1 MSDFNDKPSGSD
13 EPSDNDPTAVELM
26 LRFKLSARIL
36 FRFVLPVI
44 FPMLIGS
51 AWWVGVQNLSPRLI
65 NRPQQG
71 RS

>member
-13 EPSDNDPTAVELM
+13 EPSDNDSTAVELM

-36 FRFVLPVI
+36 LRFVLPI
-44 FPMLIGS
+44 FFPMLIGS
-51 AWWVGVQNLSPRLI
+51 AWWMGVQNLPSRI
-65 NRPQQG
+65 VNTPQQS